1 MLLLLIGEAY
11 PSAETPKINSPY
23 GPTISEIS
31 VQVTNKFDPA
41 SIPKNITAPYNHPFS
56 FTGDEMDSVLRSL
69 SYSARSNADGALK
82 EAQPVFSNDV
92 ISGLS
97 GKLRDAFSKAGKND
111 LIFFQVWKKK
121 YKTTGLAFIA
131 GEKIYWKFGFI
142 NGLPFESLA
151 PATASIEE
159 GPAPLTNWRLVPGDG
174 QSSSGSPRSLAVHLD
189 YFKIGRP
196 ASDGVFAGNIES
208 PQNLGE
214 GKAQAVSSYKPVS
227 QGVMWRKGG
236 MDVMYFKKQE
246 TGKTSSEYGY
256 KVVSE
261 GLMWRGKPTAPGEEL
276 KAAQA
281 GLTEEPVKKPVELLI
296 SAKAEGITPGRLEF
310 GQGFDGAVSAED
322 GVKSGNALL
331 NEYYALKKLRANNG
345 ISNEEYRKKR
355 KELILRQGTPAPSEE
370 TKLAGY
376 AKDKTPDE
384 FHVEFKG
391 EYEKD
396 IPDRFEGFNRAM
408 YGLNDFIYERALEP
422 VANVY
427 KGVTDDDLRMMVKN
441 FFYNLTMPVQL
452 ISSLLQLE
460 GKKAGRSLSRFFINT
475 TLTGGL
481 VDVAKTE
488 FHIDRVDAN
497 FDQVLEKLGMD
508 TGPYVVWPLSGPA
521 TARST
526 VGMVVDKALSP
537 FWLFGF
543 GLEPVTLGAGGGEK
557 INDTA
562 LSLGFKEEIDDMAV
576 DPYLSVRDL
585 YLQHNQG
592 KAAD

>member
-1 MLLLLIGEAY
+1 MKKYVFFRSRWPFLWIIPLLLLSKGEAY
-11 PSAETPKINSPY
+11 PSAETPKINSPS

-41 SIPKNITAPYNHPFS
+41 SIPKNIAAPYNHPFS
-56 FTGDEMDSVLRSL
+56 FTGDEMDSVLRSV
-69 SYSARSNADGALK
+69 SYSVRYNAGGVLK
-82 EAQPVFSNDV
+82 EPQPVFQREDI
-92 ISGLS
+92 ISALS
-97 GKLRDAFSKAGKND
+97 QKLRDAFSKAGKND
-111 LIFFQVWKKK
+111 LIFFQVWRKKS
-121 YKTTGLAFIA
+121 KTTGLAFIA
-131 GEKIYWKFGFI
+131 DEKICWKFGFI
-142 NGLPFESLA
+142 NGLPFESLDSAAESRGEGAA
-151 PATASIEE
+151 PFA
-159 GPAPLTNWRLVPGDG
+159 NWRLVPIDG
-174 QSSSGSPRSLAVHLD
+174 QSSLGSPRSLAVSLD

-196 ASDGVFAGNIES
+196 SSDGVFAGNAVS

-214 GKAQAVSSYKPVS
+214 RKSQTSASYKPIN

-236 MDVMYFKKQE
+236 MDVMYFQKQE
-246 TGKTSSEYGY
+246 AGNTSSDY
-256 KVVSE
+256 V
-261 GLMWRGKPTAPGEEL
+261 RKPA
-276 KAAQA
+276 
-281 GLTEEPVKKPVELLI
+281 ELLI
-296 SAKAEGITPGRLEF
+296 SAKAEGITPGRLDF
-310 GQGFDGAVSAED
+310 GQGYEAVSAED

-331 NEYYALKKLRANNG
+331 DEYYALKKLRANND

-370 TKLAGY
+370 TKLADY
-376 AKDKTPDE
+376 AKDKTLDE

-422 VANVY
+422 MANVY
-427 KGVTDDDLRMMVKN
+427 KDVTDDDLRMMVKN

-452 ISSLLQLE
+452 VSSLLQLE
-460 GKKAGRSLSRFFINT
+460 GKKAGRSIARFFINT
-475 TLTGGL
+475 PLTGGL

-497 FDQVLEKLGMD
+497 FDQVLKKWGMG

-543 GLEPVTLGAGGGEK
+543 GLEPATLGAGGGEK